1 MKLGLNRTSSILC
14 GTLACIG
21 IVFIFLTP
29 LKVQTLNSSTALTV
43 EQVYFTAEGTIIPVL
58 AFALLMVGGL
68 CTIMF
73 GLNQNKVVGY
83 VGMGIL
89 LLASLLLYCTDSLY
103 LASKG
108 LENGVKFSELS
119 KYVKAYKDV
128 YVLGFGPS
136 LGVTCGLIGA
146 LSTPIVLFVFED

>member
-1 MKLGLNRTSSILC
+1 MKLGLNRMASIIC

-29 LKVQTLNSSTALTV
+29 LKVQNLTESTALTL
-43 EQVYFTAEGTIIPVL
+43 EQVYFSAEGTIIPII

-68 CTIMF
+68 CTVMF
-73 GLNQNKVVGY
+73 GLNQDKVVGY

-89 LLASLLLYCTDSLY
+89 LLASLLLYYTDFLY

-108 LENGVKFSELS
+108 LENGVRFSELS
-119 KYVKAYKDV
+119 KYVKAYKEV
-128 YVLGFGPS
+128 YN
-136 LGVTCGLIGA
+136 LGVGPILGATCGLIGA
-146 LSTPIVLFVFED
+146 LSTPVVLFVFED

>member
-1 MKLGLNRTSSILC
+1 MKLGLNRTASILC

-21 IVFIFLTP
+21 TVFIFLSP
-29 LKVQTLNSSTALTV
+29 LKLQTTITSTTLTL
-43 EQVYFTAEGTIIPVL
+43 EQVYFSSQGTIIPVI

-68 CTIMF
+68 FTVMF
-73 GLNQNKVVGY
+73 GLNQDKVIGY

-89 LLASLLLYCTDSLY
+89 LLASLLLYYTDFLY

-146 LSTPIVLFVFED
+146 LSTPVVLFVFED